1 MRCVLHPKT
10 RHFLADLLGDWADP
24 AWDAQMKPGEEMGT
38 CVDARVC
45 LSRVA
50 NLIQPVADDV

>member
-1 MRCVLHPKT
+1 MHPKT